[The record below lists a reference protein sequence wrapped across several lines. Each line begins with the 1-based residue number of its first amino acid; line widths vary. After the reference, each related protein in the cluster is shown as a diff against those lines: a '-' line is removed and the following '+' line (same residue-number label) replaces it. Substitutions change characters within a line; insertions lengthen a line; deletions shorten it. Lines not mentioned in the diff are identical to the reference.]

1 LKETGLGELGDIVS
15 DFEIPERSLSLGVG
29 GPLRDSLT
37 VKLLNLVQKL
47 VILKEHGATRTGSQ
61 NVCVVIHR
69 DTCGVSED

>member
-1 LKETGLGELGDIVS
+1 LKEAGLGELRDIVS
-15 DFEIPERSLSLGVG
+15 NFEIPECSLTLGVG
-29 GPLRDSLT
+29 SSLRDSLT
-37 VKLLNLVQKL
+37 VRLLNLVQKL